1 MNKPNPVSVSEL
13 QQSLD
18 AVRKLGQSSLSS
30 IILMLIGCF
39 VIGASFLY
47 SITRLRPLEQQIAQ
61 KQAEIEKKTLE
72 LKQLDENITQANN
85 ELIEINNKLAVAK
98 EAFAKTEESLKRIA
112 SGVKDPAAEARRT
125 LQVVSKAS
133 DIVDSLGPPILPPVI
148 TPQSLDGT
156 TWNYSKGPVRYVI
169 RFLPSG
175 RYKYQNER
183 GQWFDGLWIQSGRT
197 VNIVTSN
204 GSERETGTITGNRI
218 QGRGKD
224 ELGETWTWTATKSNQ

>member
-18 AVRKLGQSSLSS
+18 LVRKLGQSSLSS
-30 IILMLIGCF
+30 IILMLIGFF

-61 KQAEIEKKTLE
+61 KQAEIEKKTLG
-72 LKQLDENITQANN
+72 LKQLDEKITQANN
-85 ELIEINNKLAVAK
+85 KLIEINNKLAVA
-98 EAFAKTEESLKRIA
+98 EESLKKIA
-112 SGVKDPAAEARRT
+112 SGAKDPAAEARRT

-133 DIVDSLGPPILPPVI
+133 DIVDTPGPPILPPVD

-169 RFLPSG
+169 RFLPGG

-183 GQWFDGLWIQSGRT
+183 GQWFDGLWVQSGRT

-224 ELGETWTWTATKSNQ
+224 EIGGTWTWTATKSN